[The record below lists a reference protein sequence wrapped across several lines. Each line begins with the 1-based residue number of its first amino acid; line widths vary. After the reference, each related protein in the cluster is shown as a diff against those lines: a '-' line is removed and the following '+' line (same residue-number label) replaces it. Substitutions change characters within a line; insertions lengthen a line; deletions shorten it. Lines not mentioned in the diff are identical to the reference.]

1 MWHGLSR
8 LLTCKEFACQS
19 RRHRRHGFH
28 PWIGKIPQGRTWQP
42 TPVFLPGESH
52 GQRSLVGYNPWGHK
66 SQTQLSDWAYM
77 HTLCDLAPNSLSQ
90 ELHEWARQTASPSS
104 WSVWSMGW
112 SAYGGGWDSA
122 NMAKVFTEDVLTS
135 QWITCIAQQSRKTN
149 QKLQQWKNPEQITL
163 LPWQP
168 RDRRMHGQGHLRAVG
183 QYSDILT
190 NCQGATHPTLIS
202 ALVNPGPS
210 SCFLNF
216 SPTKV
221 KPWTSP
227 SS

>member
-1 MWHGLSR
+1 
-8 LLTCKEFACQS
+8 
-19 RRHRRHGFH
+19 
-28 PWIGKIPQGRTWQP
+28 
-42 TPVFLPGESH
+42 
-52 GQRSLVGYNPWGHK
+52 
-66 SQTQLSDWAYM
+66 
-77 HTLCDLAPNSLSQ
+77 
-90 ELHEWARQTASPSS
+90 
-104 WSVWSMGW
+104 
-112 SAYGGGWDSA
+112 
-122 NMAKVFTEDVLTS
+122 MAKVFTEDVMTS
-135 QWITCIAQQSRKTN
+135 QWIPCIAQQSCKTN

-216 SPTKV
+216 PPTKV
-221 KPWTSP
+221 KP
-227 SS
+227 